1 MVYIVLVLLRFF
13 LQKDKHGR
21 VGVVGHHFMK
31 LLINDGFL
39 YYIIFENLPFSVP
52 ASGEDVW
59 GAF

>member
-1 MVYIVLVLLRFF
+1 MVYIVLVLLR
-13 LQKDKHGR
+13 KDKHGR
-21 VGVVGHHFMK
+21 IGVVGHHFMK

-39 YYIIFENLPFSVP
+39 HYIIFENLPFSVP